1 MTTAKTIYP
10 SYGDYNLSVSHLPKF
25 AREPRLVQAQPQK
38 IANGN
43 LVAYSG
49 GYSRVYPVQ
58 SGSGKYALRCWTAD
72 VGDARE
78 RYRQIGTYLARQSMP
93 YFVEFEYLEN
103 AIVVKGQHYPV
114 LWMEWAEGP
123 RLREF
128 IGQNLGNR
136 PVLRQLARAFREMVA
151 ALHAAQISHGDL
163 QDENIIVQNGPAGPR
178 LKLIDYDSLYV
189 PALQGYSDQIIGV
202 SHYQHP
208 RRDSLRTASDRVDY
222 FSELVIYL
230 SLLVYEQNST
240 LWNPHA
246 EKQLLFADSDYVD
259 PVRSKAFQD
268 LQYMTG
274 EVRVLTDRLMQFC
287 REGDL
292 LRLEPLEVVTA
303 GMNGGGSAPSTS
315 AQTGGLPSGFL
326 NTPLVPGPPVPATPT
341 IAVPDDMLR
350 TPTRPGPC
358 SVPAPAVNVPDDLLT
373 TPTRPRPGPAAPAVN
388 VPGDLLTPPAAPP
401 QSAPPAPVSIPSG
414 FLHAHQGSQ
423 FGAPATRGTTSGASG
438 SWDAFF
444 EGALR
449 TATSQPNTTVLTRP
463 APPAQPGPTPAFAPP
478 PSQQRPARRTAP
490 PAPTSSAGPAAKPV
504 DWRTVGRGFAFGII
518 AFLVI
523 LLVVLLLIRAGGM
536 AVLGAETGGFP
547 PMALAGLPGPSGA
560 PRVA

>member
-10 SYGDYNLSVSHLPKF
+10 SYGDYNLSVSHLSRF
-25 AREPRLVQAQPQK
+25 AREPRLMKAQPQK
-38 IANGN
+38 IGNGN

-58 SGSGKYALRCWTAD
+58 SGSGTYALRCWTAN

-78 RYRQIGTYLARQSMP
+78 RYRQIGAYLARQSMP
-93 YFVEFEYLEN
+93 YFVEFEYMEN

-128 IGQNLGNR
+128 IGQNLGNQ
-136 PVLRQLARAFREMVA
+136 PVLRQLAQAFREMVA
-151 ALHAAQISHGDL
+151 DLHAARISHGDL
-163 QDENIIVQNGPAGPR
+163 QDENIIVQSGPAGPR

-230 SLLVYEQNST
+230 SLLVYEQNPT

-259 PVRSKAFQD
+259 PLRSRAFQD

-303 GMNGGGSAPSTS
+303 GMNGGGRPPST
-315 AQTGGLPSGFL
+315 ATQTGGLPTGFL
-326 NTPLVPGPPVPATPT
+326 STPPVPAASAPATPVVS
-341 IAVPDDMLR
+341 VPDDLLR
-350 TPTRPGPC
+350 TPTRPG
-358 SVPAPAVNVPDDLLT
+358 
-373 TPTRPRPGPAAPAVN
+373 PGPAAPAVN
-388 VPGDLLTPPAAPP
+388 VPDDLLTPPAAPP
-401 QSAPPAPVSIPSG
+401 QSAPPRPVSIPSG
-414 FLHAHQGSQ
+414 FLQASKGSQ
-423 FGAPATRGTTSGASG
+423 FGAPAARGTTSGASG

-463 APPAQPGPTPAFAPP
+463 APPTQPGPTTVFAPP
-478 PSQQRPARRTAP
+478 PSQQRPTRRTA
-490 PAPTSSAGPAAKPV
+490 APRTTSSGGPAAKPV

-536 AVLGAETGGFP
+536 ALLGADTGAFP
-547 PMALAGLPGPSGA
+547 HAALAGLPDPAGES
-560 PRVA
+560 RVA